1 MYVKSHVSCGDSA
14 REKKSRVASVNNIH
28 TTCSQLLDRYNYQC
42 CFSLLLCAG
51 GSEAWFQTR
60 DYPVFDQVA
69 FLQGPEKERR
79 VERNHRLVFM
89 CQRQYAK
96 NTERARATCEQ
107 QKGYFG
113 RYHSCTI
120 FHV

>member
-14 REKKSRVASVNNIH
+14 REKKSRVASVKNIH

-69 FLQGPEKERR
+69 FLQGPMTCGFAVCVAAAAVAAAE
-79 VERNHRLVFM
+79 L
-89 CQRQYAK
+89 
-96 NTERARATCEQ
+96 ATAAAADAGPSGAFQIEPPFLP
-107 QKGYFG
+107 GP
-113 RYHSCTI
+113 
-120 FHV
+120 